1 MNTRTANTRAAGNYR
16 ASRAIEGGE
25 SERAGTIPLR
35 FGRILFALS
44 IIGLGVEHFVFGQ
57 FVTGRAPAWPQSLPG
72 QEIWAYATGLIIVLA
87 GAAMVMEKQGRLA
100 AFSFAVLIFLWA
112 LLRHIPVIAA
122 TEVLSPNYTK
132 AVKALALVGGGLI
145 AAATFGK
152 FESPR
157 FPKVVAL
164 ANRDGTLL
172 AIGTVCLAVFMVNNG
187 LQHFIYRDFVASL
200 IPAWFPGDAVFWTRA
215 SAFMLFAGAAGM
227 LYRRTAYLA
236 SLLTGVM
243 IFAWVW
249 IVHVPRFFVGIS
261 DQIAV
266 FEAPAMA
273 GIAFMIAALRRKER
287 VRS

>member
-1 MNTRTANTRAAGNYR
+1 MSTQTASTPAAGDYPAARTLEAREANQ
-16 ASRAIEGGE
+16 AS
-25 SERAGTIPLR
+25 TILLR

-57 FVTGRAPAWPQSLPG
+57 FVTGRAPAWPQTLPG
-72 QEIWAYATGLIIVLA
+72 QQIWAYLTGLIIVLA
-87 GAAMVMEKQGRLA
+87 GAAMVIGKKGRLA
-100 AFSFAVLIFLWA
+100 AFGFALLLFLWA
-112 LLRHIPVIAA
+112 LLRHIPVIAT
-122 TEVLSPNYTK
+122 TEVLSPDYTK

-145 AAATFGK
+145 AAATLGK
-152 FESPR
+152 SESAR
-157 FPKVVAL
+157 FPKVAAL

-172 AIGTVCLAVFMVNNG
+172 SIGTVCLVVFMVNNG
-187 LQHFIYRDFVASL
+187 LQHFIYTEFVASL
-200 IPAWFPGDAVFWTRA
+200 IPAWFPGDAVFWTYA
-215 SAFMLFAGAAGM
+215 SAFMLFAGAIGM

-236 SLLTGVM
+236 ALLTAMM